1 MALEIQALILMKF
14 CRYDTGTISGI
25 LAMSYWDA
33 QFSTGY
39 RDSTGHLNV
48 SPLQSSEVLSILSAG
63 SFFGALAAAPFG
75 DFMGRRIG
83 LIASCTLFVFGV
95 ILQVASTALP
105 MFLAG
110 RFVAGLGVGLVSA
123 LGYTH
128 LPRVTTYYTI
138 LNGDYSH
145 SISV

>member
-1 MALEIQALILMKF
+1 MAPEIQVPILTKF
-14 CRYDTGTISGI
+14 RRYDTGTVSGI
-25 LAMSYWDA
+25 LAMSYWDT

-39 RDSTGHLNV
+39 RDSTGHPNV

-63 SFFGALAAAPFG
+63 SCFGALAAAPFG

-83 LIASCTLFVFGV
+83 LIASCTVFIFGV
-95 ILQVASTALP
+95 ILQIASTALP

-128 LPRVTTYYTI
+128 FPRITTYYTI
-138 LNGDYSH
+138 LNRDYSH